1 MTSATQTLTPTQ
13 AQSELARL
21 GYYLGPN
28 LECLGAEMRQGK
40 WFFRFRLL
48 QPSGLTIERGQDDLP
63 SLLAKTAWMNRPEP
77 VFDLAQMS
85 FTDPEAW
92 RKLQRLRR
100 EEPEE
105 YHRLTHPTHE

>member
-1 MTSATQTLTPTQ
+1 MTSETLTPTQ
-13 AQSELARL
+13 AQSELTRL
-21 GYYLGPN
+21 GYYLDTD
-28 LECLGAEMRQGK
+28 LEALGAENRQGQ
-40 WFFRFRLL
+40 WIFRFRLL
-48 QPSGLTIERGQDDLP
+48 QPSGLTLERSQSELP